1 MREIEY
7 AVDFNA
13 SPARTKFTIKVPI
26 YGGTAA
32 KAFVRDAK
40 SRNPFFLFDG
50 ARHDLTEE
58 EKKYIYSVLDEVKK
72 VSANQNRK
80 GDGICS
86 KSLTRV

>member
-1 MREIEY
+1 MREIIYSTNFEETP
-7 AVDFNA
+7 V
-13 SPARTKFTIKVPI
+13 RTKFSMVVPF
-26 YGGTAA
+26 YGDEVREVAI
-32 KAFVRDAK
+32 RDA
-40 SRNPFFLFDG
+40 RHYPHYFLDG

-58 EKKYIYSVLDEVKK
+58 EKKYINSVLDEVKK

>member
-1 MREIEY
+1 MRDIVY
-7 AVDFNA
+7 TVDFNA
-13 SPARTKFTIKVPI
+13 SPARIKFKILVPV
-26 YGGTAA
+26 YGGTTAT
-32 KAFVRDAK
+32 AFVRDAK

-58 EKKYIYSVLDEVKK
+58 EKKYINSVLDEVGKA
-72 VSANQNRK
+72 SANQNRK